1 MSADSDPVVARSAAT
16 TKRQQIVDMLREA
29 MLAGR
34 LLPGTRLIER
44 EICEMTQA
52 SRPMVREAILQLEM
66 EGFVYSVPNRGSVV
80 ATLTAEEAAN
90 IYQVRGVLEGLAAK
104 NFIALATPQERKAL
118 RQALEDLRARIDADD
133 VAGQLAC
140 IQAFYDRLLAGCGN
154 ATLAETLRLM
164 HGRIARLRATSITS
178 PGRIKQSL
186 QEMWAILQAIED
198 NDEHAAWDACV
209 RHMELT
215 AAVALKVI
223 SRMQPRQGTGAGAGR
238 RAPRKAAARR

>member
-1 MSADSDPVVARSAAT
+1 MPTATAGSEPARATATPKRTQVA
-16 TKRQQIVDMLREA
+16 DMLRDA

-44 EICEMTQA
+44 EICELTQA
-52 SRPMVREAILQLEM
+52 SRPLVREAILQLEM
-66 EGFVYSVPNRGSVV
+66 EGFVYSAPNRGSVV

-104 NFIALATPQERKAL
+104 NFIAMATAPERRAL
-118 RQALEDLRARIDADD
+118 RTALDQLQAHIDAGD
-133 VAGQLAC
+133 VPRQLAS
-140 IQAFYDRLLAGCGN
+140 IEAFYDALLAGCYN
-154 ATLAETLRLM
+154 PTLAETLRLM

-178 PGRIKQSL
+178 PGRAKQSH
-186 QEMWAILQAIED
+186 QEMSLIVDAVEA
-198 NDEHAAWDACV
+198 NDEQAAWNACV

-223 SRMQPRQGTGAGAGR
+223 SRIQPKPGKRGQPPGR
-238 RAPRKAAARR
+238 